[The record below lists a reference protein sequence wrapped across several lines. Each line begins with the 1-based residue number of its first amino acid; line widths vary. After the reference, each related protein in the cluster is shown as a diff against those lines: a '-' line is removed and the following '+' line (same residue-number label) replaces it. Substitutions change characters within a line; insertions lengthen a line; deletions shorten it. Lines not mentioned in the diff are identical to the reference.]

1 MNAKRKK
8 EAASKDEKQI
18 QEYRD
23 KINDSYYIES
33 AIARIA
39 LLLSKNLVE
48 NAILERKHNG

>member
-1 MNAKRKK
+1 MDAKRTKN
-8 EAASKDEKQI
+8 AASKDESRI

-23 KINDSYYIES
+23 KINDSFYIES
-33 AIARIA
+33 AIARLA

>member
-8 EAASKDEKQI
+8 KAASKDEKQI

-33 AIARIA
+33 AIERIA

>member
-8 EAASKDEKQI
+8 KAASKDEKQI

>member
-1 MNAKRKK
+1 MDAKRTKK
-8 EAASKDEKQI
+8 AASKDEKRI

-33 AIARIA
+33 AIARLA